1 LANSRIDS
9 PVCEGAAQSP
19 IEPFIYAR
27 SRLGKTPTVLSAVAE
42 PFPPGPDDGVV
53 PVDAAD
59 RLERCLHLQA
69 RAISLLEG
77 ETFSGEKSV
86 ALLETAMQYGRM
98 LSQDIRALQEEI
110 GSLRAERDALTVALR
125 HAEALSITDDLTGLA
140 NRRAFLQR
148 LDQEISRSVRTGQPL
163 SVVLLDMDNF
173 KDINDRFGHH
183 VGDRVL
189 HSFAQRITQ
198 EFRQHDLSARYGGE
212 EFVLM
217 FPVTWQ
223 DEARN
228 ALEKLRR
235 RIRHEPLEVGGITI
249 GLPTFSAGI
258 AGLRP
263 GESATT
269 LLNRAD
275 QALYRAKRLG
285 RNRTESD
292 EPLPARPHP

>member
-1 LANSRIDS
+1 MADSRID
-9 PVCEGAAQSP
+9 PRVCEGAAQSP

-27 SRLGKTPTVLSAVAE
+27 SRLGKTPTILPAVAE
-42 PFPPGPDDGVV
+42 PLPPGPDDGIV
-53 PVDAAD
+53 PVDAAE
-59 RLERCLHLQA
+59 RLERCLRLQA

-77 ETFSGEKSV
+77 ETISGEKAV
-86 ALLETAMQYGRM
+86 ALLETAMQHGRM
-98 LSQDIRALQEEI
+98 LSQDIRALQEEV
-110 GSLRAERDALTVALR
+110 GALQAERGALVVALR
-125 HAEALSITDDLTGLA
+125 HAEALSITDELTGLA

-148 LDQEISRSVRTGQPL
+148 LDQEISRSLRTGQPL

-189 HSFAQRITQ
+189 HSFAQRVTQ

-223 DEARN
+223 DEACN

-235 RIRHEPLEVGGITI
+235 RIRSEPLDVGGVTI
-249 GLPTFSAGI
+249 GLPTFSAGV
-258 AGLRP
+258 AGLRS
-263 GESATT
+263 GESAAA

-292 EPLPARPHP
+292 EPLPARPRP

>member
-1 LANSRIDS
+1 MSNSRIDL
-9 PVCEGAAQSP
+9 VAGERALQSP
-19 IEPFIYAR
+19 IEPFLYAH
-27 SRLGKTPTVLSAVAE
+27 SGQAPAIFPVVAE
-42 PFPPGPDDGVV
+42 PEPPGHDDGTTAVN
-53 PVDAAD
+53 PAD
-59 RLERCLHLQA
+59 RLECCLDLLT
-69 RAISLLEG
+69 RATSLLEG
-77 ETFSGEKSV
+77 GAYSGTEV
-86 ALLETAMQYGRM
+86 LALLKTAIQHDRTLG
-98 LSQDIRALQEEI
+98 QDIRALQKELE
-110 GSLRAERDALTVALR
+110 SLRAGRDILTVALNR
-125 HAEALSITDDLTGLA
+125 AEALSITDDLTGLA

-148 LDQEISRSVRTGQPL
+148 LDQEISRSLRTGQPL

-183 VGDRVL
+183 AGDRVL
-189 HSFAQRITQ
+189 HGFAQRITQ

-235 RIRHEPLEVGGITI
+235 RVRREPLEVGGVTI

-258 AGLRP
+258 AGLRS

-285 RNRTESD
+285 RNRIESD
-292 EPLPARPHP
+292 EPLPARPRP